1 MAIYKSTS
9 SVETP
14 VVTCDEYYWASADTT
29 IKASGA
35 YTHVFSTIHGCDSV
49 VTLNATI
56 NKSADV
62 TADPVTEC
70 NSYYWAFADSTIIT
84 SGTYTHTGATVAGC
98 DSTVTINVTI
108 DVPYETSLSL
118 VHKYGNRL
126 IMINRNEINAIPGW
140 QLDSLDIEHPEYVIW
155 HEIDL
160 NGNDKVVGQG
170 YYYNLASGE
179 PLPTGYTY
187 YAVVEIPAS
196 AGAVCGAKGET
207 EHYTIPPPAGVPA
220 LVPSLARPGEE
231 IRIINLDPETSTIVR
246 IYSADGVLQGQYTV
260 SGQETFAIKAADAD
274 GFYMVELRSEN
285 LQTTLRYIVK

>member
-1 MAIYKSTS
+1 MRYVITTECGDVLNSENVDFALTPDPCDPTSGTADPVTACDEYYWAFADSTITTSGTYTHVGLNVGGCDSTLTLTVTIHQSQASIPTPVESCDSYYWAEADTTITMNGTYTHVFTTTQGCDSTVTLGVTIYKSTS

-84 SGTYTHTGATVAGC
+84 SGTYTHTGATIAGC
-98 DSTVTINVTI
+98 DSMVTINVTI
-108 DVPYETSLSL
+108 NVPYETSLSL

-140 QLDSLDIEHPEYVIW
+140 QLDSLDIEHP
-155 HEIDL
+155 
-160 NGNDKVVGQG
+160 
-170 YYYNLASGE
+170 
-179 PLPTGYTY
+179 
-187 YAVVEIPAS
+187 
-196 AGAVCGAKGET
+196 
-207 EHYTIPPPAGVPA
+207 
-220 LVPSLARPGEE
+220 
-231 IRIINLDPETSTIVR
+231 
-246 IYSADGVLQGQYTV
+246 
-260 SGQETFAIKAADAD
+260 
-274 GFYMVELRSEN
+274 
-285 LQTTLRYIVK
+285 